1 MELRRL
7 RLLTEL
13 RRQQTIANVA
23 QVLDFSPSSVSVQ
36 LSELEREAGVP
47 LLVRVGR
54 NVQLTAAG
62 QRLAD
67 YAEHALAADEEVRAQ
82 LADLQ
87 HHDVAGTVRVAFVQT
102 AALALLPT
110 AMATL
115 ARTAPDLRIEL
126 VHRETVPGLDDVRAR
141 ALDLSLG
148 IDYDPVPP
156 PTHRDIHRV
165 DLIEEDVLLAVPA
178 RSSLA
183 KAPTV
188 PLADLKDRIW
198 AAGPAGGGHS
208 SVIEYL
214 CSRIGQFSPDIRH
227 RTDDALILRALVS
240 SGHAV
245 TLLPALIGTATPH
258 VTLRPLEDVQLRR
271 TIFTAVRTSSHQLPA
286 VQAVRAALHESAQQA
301 AADRTDVRAPAQE
314 PEPVGRQGEAE

>member
-7 RLLTEL
+7 RLLAEL
-13 RRQQTIANVA
+13 RRQDTIAKVA
-23 QVLDFSPSSVSVQ
+23 QALDFSPSSVSVQ

-67 YAEHALAADEEVRAQ
+67 HAEEALAADEEVRAQ
-82 LADLQ
+82 LAAIQ
-87 HHDVAGTVRVAFVQT
+87 HHDVAGTVRVSFVQT

-165 DLIEEDVLLAVPA
+165 DLIEEDVMLAVPS
-178 RSSLA
+178 RSPLSREQA
-183 KAPTV
+183 V
-188 PLADLKDRIW
+188 PLAELRDSIW

-208 SVIEYL
+208 SVIEHL
-214 CSRIGQFSPDIRH
+214 CSRVGRFSPDIRH

-245 TLLPALIGTATPH
+245 TLLPALIGTATPR
-258 VTLRPLEDVQLRR
+258 VSLRPIAQVELRR
-271 TIFTAVRTSSHQLPA
+271 TIFTAVRMSSHQLPA
-286 VQAVRAALHESAQQA
+286 VQAVRAALLESAHHA
-301 AADRTDVRAPAQE
+301 AVDRVDVRIPSTIPASS
-314 PEPVGRQGEAE
+314 

>member
-7 RLLTEL
+7 RLLAEL
-13 RRQQTIANVA
+13 RRRETIANVA
-23 QVLDFSPSSVSVQ
+23 LALDFSPSSVSVQ
-36 LSELEREAGVP
+36 LSELEREAGVA

-62 QRLAD
+62 HRLAD
-67 YAEHALAADEEVRAQ
+67 HAEQALSIDEEVRAE
-82 LADLQ
+82 LAALQ
-87 HHDVAGTVRVAFVQT
+87 NHDVAGRVRVSFVQT

-126 VHRETVPGLDDVRAR
+126 VHRETVPGLEDVRAR

-156 PTHRDIHRV
+156 PTHHDIHRI
-165 DLIEEDVLLAVPA
+165 DLIEEDVMLAVPS
-178 RSSLA
+178 RSPLSRQHA
-183 KAPTV
+183 V
-188 PLADLKDRIW
+188 PLVELKDSIW

-214 CSRIGQFSPDIRH
+214 CSRVGRFNPDIRH

-258 VTLRPLEDVQLRR
+258 VSLRPVDQVQLRR
-271 TIFTAVRTSSHQLPA
+271 TIFTAVRSSSQHLPA
-286 VQAVRAALHESAQQA
+286 VQAVRAALLESAQHA
-301 AADRTDVRAPAQE
+301 ASGRADVRMPSRSAA
-314 PEPVGRQGEAE
+314 RQ